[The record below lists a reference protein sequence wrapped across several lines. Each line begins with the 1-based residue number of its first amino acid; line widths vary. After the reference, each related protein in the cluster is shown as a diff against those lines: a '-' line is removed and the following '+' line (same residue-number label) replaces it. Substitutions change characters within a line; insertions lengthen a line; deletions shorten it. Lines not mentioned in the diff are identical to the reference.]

1 MNRNSSRVRARLLA
15 LILAT
20 VLATGP
26 TYLAAQAP
34 KKGGTL
40 TVALETEVVG
50 FDAVKG
56 GVLGISGEIALRAVQ
71 ESLITANQEGE
82 FTPQLATEWKAS
94 ADGKS
99 WTFKLRPGVKFHD
112 ANELTAEDVAHH
124 YNRILDPVNKSASR
138 TFITPIKGA
147 KAIDKHTVE
156 FELEH
161 AWLPFLPVIASTGM
175 IGPIP
180 SKANVTADKQQR
192 HPVGTGPYVFQSWQS
207 GDRIVVKRN
216 PDYWNKDH
224 VYLDEVVFR
233 ILPDTQTRYASLL
246 SGQVDIIWTD
256 RGATIHQG
264 LKEKSIVSHV
274 AEGAGMEFTLLNT
287 RNEPLKDQRVRAALA
302 HAYNQDAIINVSWEK
317 TRPAVTH
324 PFGPMINCGEVKY
337 RKYDPNKAKQLLAEY
352 GKPVKTN
359 IIVTATPRGREA
371 GEIPQQMFKAVGIEL
386 EIQPVDQVTL
396 VQRVLSRNYSMSGW
410 RVADGLDLS
419 PQIYALVHSKSS
431 YNLGGYSS
439 PELDAMAD
447 EMRTTN
453 DRKRQHE
460 LLCKIMEVVN
470 EQALFLYRG
479 GGRHYAFARPRVK
492 NLPHIWRGFI
502 DVTSVWLEQ

>member
-1 MNRNSSRVRARLLA
+1 MSSNSSLVRAHLLA
-15 LILAT
+15 LVLAT
-20 VLATGP
+20 VLATDP
-26 TYLAAQAP
+26 THLAAQAS
-34 KKGGTL
+34 KKGGVL

-56 GVLGISGEIALRAVQ
+56 GVLGISGEIVLRSLQ
-71 ESLITANQEGE
+71 EPLINASEKGE
-82 FTPQLATEWKAS
+82 FTPRLATDWKS
-94 ADGKS
+94 SEDGKT
-99 WTFKLRPGVKFHD
+99 WTFKLRQGVKFHD
-112 ANELTAEDVAHH
+112 GNELTAEDVADH
-124 YNRILDPVNKSASR
+124 YNRILDPANKSPSR

-147 KAIDKHTVE
+147 KALDRHTVE
-156 FELEH
+156 FTLEH
-161 AWLPFLPVIASTGM
+161 AWLPFLPVVATTGF

-180 SKANVTADKQQR
+180 SKANVAAGKQQR
-192 HPVGTGPYVFQSWQS
+192 HPVGTGPFVFQSWQS

-216 PDYWNKDH
+216 SDYWNKDQVH
-224 VYLDEVVFR
+224 LDEVVFR

-264 LKEKSIVSHV
+264 LKEKSVVSHV
-274 AEGAGMEFTLLNT
+274 ADGAGMEFTLLNT
-287 RNEPLKDQRVRAALA
+287 RQEHLKDQRVRAAIA
-302 HAYNQDAIINVSWEK
+302 HAYNQDAIINVSWEN
-317 TRPAVTH
+317 TRPAATH
-324 PFGPMINCGEVKY
+324 PFGPTINCGEAKY
-337 RKYDPNKAKQLLAEY
+337 RKYDPKKAKELLAEY

-396 VQRVLSRNYSMSGW
+396 VQRVLGRNYSMSGW

-431 YNLGGYSS
+431 YNLGGFST

-447 EMRTTN
+447 EMRTTS
-453 DRKRQHE
+453 DRRRQHE

-470 EQALFLYRG
+470 DQALFLYRG
-479 GGRHYAFARPRVK
+479 GGRHYAFSRPRVK
-492 NLPHIWRGFI
+492 DLPPNWRGFI